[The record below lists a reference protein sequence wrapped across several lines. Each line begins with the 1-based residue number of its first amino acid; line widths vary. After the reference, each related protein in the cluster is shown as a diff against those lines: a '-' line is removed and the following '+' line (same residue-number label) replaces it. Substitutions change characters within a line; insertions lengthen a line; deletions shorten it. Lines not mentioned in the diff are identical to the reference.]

1 MHLDRSVKVLNGLDC
16 GRHDIGKIVW
26 FFLRT
31 YGVSKMITMYGG
43 EWIERVV
50 MLDTCHLYH

>member
-26 FFLRT
+26 FFLKT
-31 YGVSKMITMYGG
+31 YGVSRIMITM
-43 EWIERVV
+43 
-50 MLDTCHLYH
+50 